1 GVTEEVR
8 LRIVMMSQSASAPEK
23 MRMKVKLTAS
33 MPVSFSAARQRS
45 ELLAKAIIAN
55 RVRKKIRALMWKS
68 STDFADLHRLQNLN
82 LRKLGRRE
90 SAEVKIGAPSAV
102 TLLNRQSAQNL
113 RTRRRPGARGLWRG
127 RHFFYSF
134 LDRLKA
140 GK

>member
-1 GVTEEVR
+1 
-8 LRIVMMSQSASAPEK
+8 MMSQSASAPER
-23 MRMKVKLTAS
+23 MRIKVKVAAS
-33 MPVSFSAARQRS
+33 MPVSLSAARQRS
-45 ELLAKAIIAN
+45 ELLANAIIAN

-82 LRKLGRRE
+82 LRKLGRWE
-90 SAEVKIGAPSAV
+90 SAEVKTGAPSAV

-113 RTRRRPGARGLWRG
+113 RTRRRPGARRLWRG